1 MTDKKLTTDK
11 KLVFNKLMKSA
22 AIGIIF
28 ALISSL
34 LVSVI
39 VAALLY
45 FEVMNLG
52 LASKIL
58 YGAFIAIL
66 FIASFITA
74 RNVGARGLFIGLGI
88 GCAVVLVGALYRFI
102 GVETGIGTTF
112 LIRSTVTFL
121 VATSSAIMGVNT
133 VK

>member
-1 MTDKKLTTDK
+1 MADKKLMTDNR
-11 KLVFNKLMKSA
+11 LVKSA
-22 AIGIIF
+22 SIGIIF

-39 VAALLY
+39 IATLLY

-66 FIASFITA
+66 FIASFMTA
-74 RNVGARGLFIGLGI
+74 RNIGARGLFIGLGI

-102 GVETGIGTTF
+102 GVETGIGITF
-112 LIRSTVTFL
+112 LVRSAVTLL